1 MSEKTPEKT
10 AVLPALNLVSTPA
23 PTPPAVE
30 TAKEKTYSIV
40 TKDKTVKATAQSV
53 AWTEN
58 CQFILL
64 MDGEVTKHVIVAANV
79 IAVTED

>member
-1 MSEKTPEKT
+1 MSDKSIEKTS
-10 AVLPALNLVSTPA
+10 VIPALSLVSTP
-23 PTPPAVE
+23 PPAPAPV
-30 TAKEKTYSIV
+30 TKDKTYTIV
-40 TKDKTVKATAQSV
+40 TKDKTVTAKAQSV

-79 IAVTED
+79 LAVTED